1 MVRGLVALAPFAVF
15 AAVDVRLYA
24 LVLCAS
30 SALLL
35 TFYAGYLSER
45 PSRAARVLHAAIAI
59 VGVYVQ

>member
-1 MVRGLVALAPFAVF
+1 VF